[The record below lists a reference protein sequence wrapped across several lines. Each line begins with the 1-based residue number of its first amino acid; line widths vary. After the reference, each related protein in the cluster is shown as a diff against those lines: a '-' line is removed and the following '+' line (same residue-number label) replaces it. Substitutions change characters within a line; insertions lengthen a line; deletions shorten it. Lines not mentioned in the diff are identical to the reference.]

1 MSLLEIIAEKES
13 LLIEKEAL
21 INQQEQ
27 KLQKQSEQLEQQ
39 KFKYAQLLKLIYG
52 SSTERF
58 IPTTQ
63 DTDQLNLF
71 GEDKQEDQQADKEEI
86 TYKRNRYNGK
96 HPGRQPLPE
105 NIPVIERIIEPE
117 ENIEGLDKIGEEITE
132 SIDYTPASLIKIRT
146 IRRKYINR
154 KTEEIYIA
162 DLPNRFINKCIADPG
177 LLSHVAVSKY
187 VDHVPLYRQGKQFAR
202 EFDWHVS
209 KSTFNNWMKNMC
221 YRMEP
226 IYECMQEKVLSSQY
240 IQADESPIKVL
251 ERKMSNAKKIK
262 GKSPPDS
269 KKRMIGYQ
277 WVYMSPEQKIVF
289 FNYRKGRGVHGPKE
303 ILNGYQGYVQCDGY
317 RVYDKIASQQPDIIL
332 MGCLAHAR
340 RKFYEAKDSDST
352 RSEYALQLFAKIY
365 ELDSQFSRKDL
376 DSYEDRKTVREKQI
390 KPLYEK
396 LLAWIQEESHKIL
409 PKSPIGKAMSYFQS
423 QYPKLIRCLDDGK
436 FHLDNNWIE
445 NKIRPLA
452 LGRKNYLFAGS
463 HSGAH
468 WMAMMYSF
476 FGTCFMNDINPRDWL
491 KQTMEALANQ
501 KIEDFA
507 TLVPGYIKR

>member
-1 MSLLEIIAEKES
+1 MSTAQIIAS
-13 LLIEKEAL
+13 QNQLIKKQAEENK
-21 INQQEQ
+21 QQAQ
-27 KLQKQSEQLEQQ
+27 QIEQL
-39 KFKYAQLLKLIYG
+39 KYQYKQLVKLIYG

-58 IPTTQ
+58 ISSTQ
-63 DTDQLNLF
+63 DADQLNLF
-71 GEDKQEDQQADKEEI
+71 GEKKLEEQQSEKETISYE
-86 TYKRNRYNGK
+86 RNRYNGK

-105 NIPVIERIIEPE
+105 NIPIVEQIIEPE
-117 ENIEGLDKIGEEITE
+117 GNVEGLDKIGEEITE
-132 SIDYTPASLIKIRT
+132 SIDYTPASLVKKRT
-146 IRRKYINR
+146 IRPKYIDR
-154 KTEEIYIA
+154 KTEKVYIA

-177 LLSHVAVSKY
+177 LLSHIAVSKY

-209 KSTFNNWMKNMC
+209 KSTFNNWMKNTC
-221 YRMEP
+221 DRLEP
-226 IYECMQEKVLSSQY
+226 IYECMQKQVLSCSY

-251 ERKMSNAKKIK
+251 EKKVRKANK

-269 KKRMIGYQ
+269 KKQMMGYQ
-277 WVYMSPEQKIVF
+277 WVYLSPEQKIVF
-289 FNYRKGRGVHGPKE
+289 FNYRKGRGVQGPKE
-303 ILNGYQGYVQCDGY
+303 VLDGYQGHVQCDGY
-317 RVYDKIASQQPDIIL
+317 KVYDKIASQHTDIIL

-340 RKFYEAKDSDST
+340 RKFYEVKESDSS
-352 RSEYALQLFAKIY
+352 RSEYALQVFAKIY
-365 ELDSQFSRKDL
+365 ELDGQFPRKDL
-376 DSYEDRKTVREKQI
+376 DSQENRKRVRQEQI

-396 LLAWIQEESHKIL
+396 LLAWIQEESPKIL
-409 PKSPIGKAMSYFQS
+409 PKSPIGKAMNYFQS
-423 QYPKLIRCLDDGK
+423 QYPKLIRCTDNGK

-463 HSGAH
+463 HSGGH

-507 TLVPGYIKR
+507 TLVPGYPNR